1 MYAIYWYMRKI
12 ALYLSLLLVIV
23 SIIGCSKADRQDKV
37 QAPPA
42 AKFEMVEAV
51 FQPMPGETG
60 PVHTGQFIENTCE
73 NIEIGDALEKVGVP
87 REKYVS
93 LSHMYGILDSKWF
106 LGEFSDAYQSH
117 LKDVGIKYT
126 EDLFVCGQYA
136 TVACSFAIESAA
148 RYSPDA
154 SHPALGWIV
163 LNVGTKNEA
172 LWHAINV
179 FYDGKRVI
187 FYEPQTVAGFAFRET
202 KPTKEQLDSVR
213 LCVF

>member
-1 MYAIYWYMRKI
+1 MLFIGMRKI
-12 ALYLSLLLVIV
+12 ALYLSMLLVIV

-51 FQPMPGETG
+51 FQPMPGEPA
-60 PVHTGQFIENTCE
+60 PVHTGQYIESTCE
-73 NIEIGDALEKVGVP
+73 ATDIGEALENAGVP
-87 REKYVS
+87 REKYVP
-93 LSHMYGILDSKWF
+93 LSAMYGILDSKWF
-106 LGEFSDAYQSH
+106 LGEFTDAYQTH

-126 EDLFVCGQYA
+126 DDLFVCGQYA
-136 TVACSFAIESAA
+136 IVACSFAIESAV
-148 RYSPDA
+148 RYSPNA
-154 SHPALGWIV
+154 SHPALGWII
-163 LNVGTKNEA
+163 LNMGTKTES

-187 FYEPQTVAGFAFRET
+187 FYEPQTLDGFAFREV
-202 KPTKEQLDSVR
+202 KLTKEQLASVR